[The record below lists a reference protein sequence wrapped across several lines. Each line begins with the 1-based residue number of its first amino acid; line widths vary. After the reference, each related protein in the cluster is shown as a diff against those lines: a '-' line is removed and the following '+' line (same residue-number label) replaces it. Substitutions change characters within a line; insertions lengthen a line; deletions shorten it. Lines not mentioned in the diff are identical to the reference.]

1 MSNSLDEKE
10 NFEKQLDSV
19 KESLI
24 DAKHIIWDHIVKEI
38 KKLKDYLIM
47 IEDERALA
55 TSCLANVVTVQEGM
69 GDKLFKLRMQLTT
82 SIQNQKLNC
91 ILQVY
96 KIEKIL

>member
-1 MSNSLDEKE
+1 
-10 NFEKQLDSV
+10 
-19 KESLI
+19 
-24 DAKHIIWDHIVKEI
+24 
-38 KKLKDYLIM
+38 M
-47 IEDERALA
+47 IEDERALT